1 MKKMKKNLIALLII
15 FGATS
20 FLSLSNA
27 ATLVATDKVYSVEEI
42 IEKAP
47 TLVGQT
53 VQVKGLVSHI
63 CEKSGRKLFLAVA
76 DNSKTFRFNAGD
88 KIEVFDENAV
98 DSIVIATG
106 VITETRVTLD
116 DLAKQEKA
124 VIAAAEKAA
133 KEKKKADH
141 CTSEAKANGENTAAT
156 PLQRIQTQKDQINKQ
171 IAEGKNNY
179 LSYYAA
185 NNCNE
190 YKIVKK

>member
-1 MKKMKKNLIALLII
+1 MKLQLNSILIVFALVNLFTI
-15 FGATS
+15 
-20 FLSLSNA
+20 SNVQA
-27 ATLVATDKVYSVEEI
+27 QTANSHVYSVEEI
-42 IEKAP
+42 IQKAP

-98 DSIVIATG
+98 DSTVIATG
-106 VITETRVTLD
+106 VITETRITLE

-124 VIAAAEKAA
+124 AIAAAEKIA
-133 KEKKKADH
+133 KATKKVAADH

-156 PLQRIQTQKDQINKQ
+156 PLQRIQTQKDQISKQ
-171 IAEGKNNY
+171 VAEGKNNY
-179 LSYYAA
+179 LSFYAA

-190 YKIVKK
+190 YKIVK

>member
-1 MKKMKKNLIALLII
+1 LVNLFTI
-15 FGATS
+15 
-20 FLSLSNA
+20 SNVQA
-27 ATLVATDKVYSVEEI
+27 QTANSHVYSVEEI
-42 IEKAP
+42 IQKAP

-98 DSIVIATG
+98 DSTVIATG
-106 VITETRVTLD
+106 VITETRITLE

-124 VIAAAEKAA
+124 AIAAAEKIA
-133 KEKKKADH
+133 KATKKVAADH

-156 PLQRIQTQKDQINKQ
+156 PLQRIQTQKDQISKQ
-171 IAEGKNNY
+171 VAEGKNNY
-179 LSYYAA
+179 LSFYAA

-190 YKIVKK
+190 YKIVK

>member
-1 MKKMKKNLIALLII
+1 MKQQLNSILIVFALVNLFTFSSVQAQS
-15 FGATS
+15 ADS
-20 FLSLSNA
+20 H
-27 ATLVATDKVYSVEEI
+27 VYSVDEI
-42 IEKAP
+42 IQKAP
-47 TLVGQT
+47 ALVGQT
-53 VQVKGLVSHI
+53 VKVKGLVSHI

-98 DSIVIATG
+98 DSTVIATG
-106 VITETRVTLD
+106 VITETRVTLE

-124 VIAAAEKAA
+124 AIAVAEKAA

-156 PLQRIQTQKDQINKQ
+156 PLQRIQTQKNQISKQ
-171 IAEGKNNY
+171 VAEGKNNY
-179 LSYYAA
+179 LSFYAA

-190 YKIVKK
+190 YKIVK

>member
-1 MKKMKKNLIALLII
+1 MKLQLNSILIVFALVNLFTI
-15 FGATS
+15 
-20 FLSLSNA
+20 SNVQA
-27 ATLVATDKVYSVEEI
+27 QTANSHVYSVDEI
-42 IEKAP
+42 IQKAP
-47 TLVGQT
+47 NLVGQT

-98 DSIVIATG
+98 DSTVIATG
-106 VITETRVTLD
+106 VITETRITLE

-124 VIAAAEKAA
+124 AIAAAEKIA
-133 KEKKKADH
+133 KATKKVAADH

-156 PLQRIQTQKDQINKQ
+156 PLQRIQTQKDQISKQ
-171 IAEGKNNY
+171 VAEGKNNY
-179 LSYYAA
+179 LSFYAA

-190 YKIVKK
+190 YKIVK